1 MRRRDVIQAL
11 CGLLGVGTLATG
23 RVRAAAPRQI
33 LLARLHVAGTAY
45 YDAKAAA
52 DRLRPGQR
60 LALRRQ
66 PENRY
71 DALAIE
77 VLGPEGH
84 KLGYV
89 PRRRKRDARPADG
102 RRQAPVRADGIDR
115 AARQLAEHPGLA
127 VPGRCLNRP
136 VDGAPG
142 PRRAQAVRCPSPSG
156 TRGSTD
162 WHGRTRRPKA
172 DPSPSPSVRC
182 GGDDHP
188 ATPPRRR
195 QPTVS
200 DRLTQRRDQRECSD
214 DRSQPDAACEARAD
228 VRRADRKPRRRRP
241 RPHFVGVA
249 GCTARPVRPTCGRR
263 GHGGRNR
270 PGADPGNRARGRA
283 AGSRRLRSGRPRARA
298 VSSSPLL
305 RSRSR
310 STRLERPHVR
320 NRRA

>member
-1 MRRRDVIQAL
+1 MLHPGKGAILLVRPGAHLQHPEMLGAALTPRLTRRRDVIQAL
-11 CGLLGVGTLATG
+11 CGLLGVGTLATR

-45 YDAKAAA
+45 YDAEAAA

-89 PRRRKRDARPADG
+89 PRRRNEMPARLMDAGKRLSARTES
-102 RRQAPVRADGIDR
+102 IR

-142 PRRAQAVRCPSPSG
+142 PRRTQAVRCPSPRA
-156 TRGSTD
+156 TRGRQTGTG
-162 WHGRTRRPKA
+162 GRAVRPRPA
-172 DPSPSPSVRC
+172 EQVPD
-182 GGDDHP
+182 P
-188 ATPPRRR
+188 ATPA
-195 QPTVS
+195 
-200 DRLTQRRDQRECSD
+200 L
-214 DRSQPDAACEARAD
+214 ARASCAA
-228 VRRADRKPRRRRP
+228 RAPAPRAP
-241 RPHFVGVA
+241 ALQLDGV
-249 GCTARPVRPTCGRR
+249 
-263 GHGGRNR
+263 
-270 PGADPGNRARGRA
+270 
-283 AGSRRLRSGRPRARA
+283 SRR
-298 VSSSPLL
+298 
-305 RSRSR
+305 
-310 STRLERPHVR
+310 
-320 NRRA
+320 